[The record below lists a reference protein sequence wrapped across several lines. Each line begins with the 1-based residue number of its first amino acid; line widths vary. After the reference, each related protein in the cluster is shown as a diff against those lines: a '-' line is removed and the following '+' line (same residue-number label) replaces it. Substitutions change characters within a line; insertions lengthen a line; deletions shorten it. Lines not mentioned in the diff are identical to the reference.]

1 MMIRPRYIA
10 MALLTLMMSGGGAAL
25 GQPLVSLN
33 YEDAE
38 LPVVAAEVAERT
50 GFQLVLDPRLS
61 GRANIVSPPDMG
73 LSPQQVWEVFLATLQ
88 VNNFTAIPAGDQ
100 VYKIVPIEQGA
111 RDASPVGSGSSP
123 ATMVTRIIALEHIEA
138 RTAASSLRG
147 LVGQQGLLVPIS
159 ESNALVVVDT
169 MRNVDRVR
177 EVVRRIDVD
186 ARIVSYVPLANA
198 NANGVA
204 ATLRSIMGDEAGR
217 SEGQARG
224 FEVFPDPSTNQL
236 ILRGTRQQIDDVRP
250 IIRELDQS
258 GRLRG
263 NFDAIYLRHADGEQL
278 VPVIEALISG
288 ASPGG
293 EGGGAPAAGAPTI
306 SFHEPTNS
314 ILVNA
319 PIEAQK
325 TIRDLVARLDIRRPQ
340 VLIEALI
347 VEISNNTARELGV
360 QYVAGGNNIP
370 ISGNIGGGSQPNI
383 LSSAGAAYFLT
394 EDDGVREE
402 TQVLDN
408 GTTVVTQVDD
418 VDEDVAALSSQLVQA
433 AVSDLLSYNGFL
445 TGLGG
450 VDDDGDVWAVL
461 ISAVQSDSRSNVLST
476 PMITVLN
483 NETAMLQV
491 GQEIP
496 IVTGEAVGSDF
507 QGGFRNIERED
518 IGNILEVTPQINESD
533 SVLLNIKL
541 EVSSIGAFTTAS
553 DSIITNK
560 SVVETVAV
568 AGDGQTIII
577 GGLVDN
583 DRRRTESKVPIL
595 GDIPLLGFLFRTRE
609 RSEEETTLMAFIRP
623 TIIRDSNAAD
633 LVTAKKYRF
642 VDDRQRQADR
652 NPDGESRLDV
662 IQDELLGPA
671 DFLPEGGGLLPER
684 PDE

>member
-1 MMIRPRYIA
+1 MIMRIRQILISVLA
-10 MALLTLMMSGGGAAL
+10 VTTVSITAAI
-25 GQPLVSLN
+25 GQPLVTLN

-73 LSPQQVWEVFLATLQ
+73 LTPQQVWEVFLATLQ
-88 VNNFTAIPAGDQ
+88 VNNFTAVPAGDR

-111 RDASPVGSGSSP
+111 RDASPVNASDSP
-123 ATMVTRIIALEHIEA
+123 AAMVTRIIALEHIEA

-147 LVGQQGLLVPIS
+147 LIGQQGLLVPIS
-159 ESNALVVVDT
+159 ESNALIVVDT
-169 MRNVDRVR
+169 SRNVDRVR
-177 EVVRRIDVD
+177 EVVQRIDVD
-186 ARIVSYVPLANA
+186 ARIVSYVPLVNA
-198 NANGVA
+198 NAASVA
-204 ATLRSIMGDEAGR
+204 TTLRNIMGDEANR

-224 FEVFPDPSTNQL
+224 FEVFADSSTNQL
-236 ILRGTRQQIDDVRP
+236 ILRGTRDQVNSVRP
-250 IIRELDQS
+250 IIQELDQS

-263 NFDAIYLRHADGEQL
+263 NFDAIYLRYADGEQL
-278 VPVIEALISG
+278 VPVIESLISG
-288 ASPGG
+288 AGAGG
-293 EGGGAPAAGAPTI
+293 EGGVPVAAGQPTI
-306 SFHEPTNS
+306 SYHKPTNS

-325 TIRDLVARLDIRRPQ
+325 TIRELVGRLDIRRPQ

-370 ISGNIGGGSQPNI
+370 VSGNIGGGSQPNI

-450 VDDDGDVWAVL
+450 VNDDGDVWAVL
-461 ISAVQSDSRSNVLST
+461 ISAVQADSRSNVIST
-476 PMITVLN
+476 PMITVVN

-541 EVSSIGAFTTAS
+541 EVSSIGAFTTSS

-623 TIIRDSNAAD
+623 TIIRDGNDSD
-633 LVTAKKYRF
+633 LVTAKKYQF
-642 VDDRQRQADR
+642 VDGRQRQADR
-652 NPDGESRLDV
+652 NPDGESRLEV
-662 IQDELLGPA
+662 LQNELLGPA
-671 DFLPEGGGLLPER
+671 DFLPEGGGLLMER

>member
-1 MMIRPRYIA
+1 MIRPRYIA